1 MPARQRRS
9 RPKKAAVAL
18 AILAL
23 AGGGLAAAAS
33 SSASTPLYQN
43 PKASPEARA
52 TDLVRHLSLDEQI
65 GQMVQIQ
72 VGKLYGDCSGY
83 NAGPLNS
90 SCAHQVLATDAV
102 GSILSGGGDVPGA
115 GYYPNSPET
124 WATQINA
131 LEKYAIDHSPH
142 HIPIIYGADVVHGH
156 NDIVGTTLF
165 PHQIGLGS
173 SFDPALVTAAQTSA
187 GKASAATNVRWAF
200 APVADVVTNS
210 RWGRY
215 YESFGEDP
223 LLSGTLAAAA
233 VTGLQASPTVA
244 SSVKHFAPYGASNN
258 GLDRTAVDISLR
270 SFQTY
275 QLPSYE
281 KAIDA
286 GALSVMINSGSVNGI
301 PATGSHYLL
310 TDVLRQQLGFTG
322 VTISDWAD
330 VAALA
335 NSYHVAA
342 DYEHAIALAVNAG
355 IDVTMEPYNADSF
368 VTNLR
373 AAVQDNL
380 VSKARIRQAATRVLA
395 MKFKLGL
402 FDDPYVDAA
411 KANKILGADAALA
424 RKAAAESG
432 VLLRNQNNALPLPT
446 TAKLVVTG
454 PTADSVADTLGGWS
468 IGWQGVP
475 SGSPETAVTVLKGL
489 QAAGG
494 ANVSYA
500 PTQADAVSQTKS
512 ADAAVVVLGRG
523 PGAEGPNDQRD
534 PTLPA
539 DQQALVTALK
549 ATGKPVIVVLIDD
562 RPDVLG
568 TAATADGVLVAWRP
582 GSQGGNGV
590 ADLLYG
596 KVNPSGKLPVSWPR
610 NAADQPSDY
619 LYNTLPSTYGGSGPV
634 YNPAYPFGYGLSYSP
649 TTSSVS
655 QVSQSG
661 NTVSVRLTV
670 ANTGSRSGDLIV
682 PVYASQPLS
691 AVLVPAKRLVGFT
704 RVTLAVGQTRS
715 VTVKFPTSV
724 LGVVQGDVN
733 ASGPRTLEHG
743 QYVFSTGTAADAVTP
758 SGANTITL

>member
-1 MPARQRRS
+1 MPVRKRRS
-9 RPKKAAVAL
+9 RSKTIAIGLAVLGLTAT
-18 AILAL
+18 
-23 AGGGLAAAAS
+23 GLAAATS
-33 SSASTPLYQN
+33 SAASTPLYQN
-43 PKASPEARA
+43 PNASPDARA
-52 TDLVRHLSLDEQI
+52 ADLVKDLSLTEQI

-83 NAGPLNS
+83 NAGPLNA
-90 SCAHQVLATDAV
+90 SCAHQVLAADAV

-115 GYYPNSPET
+115 GYYPNTPKN

-131 LEKYAIDHSPH
+131 LEKYAIDNSPH
-142 HIPIIYGADVVHGH
+142 HIPIVYGADVVHGH
-156 NDIVGTTLF
+156 NDVVGTTLF

-173 SFDPALVTAAQTSA
+173 SYDPALVTAVQKSA

-200 APVADVVTNS
+200 APVADVDTNS

-223 LLSGTLAAAA
+223 LLDGTMAAAA

-244 SSVKHFAPYGASNN
+244 STVKHFAGYGASDN
-258 GLDRTAVDISLR
+258 GLDRTAADLSLR

-275 QLPSYE
+275 QLPAYE
-281 KAIDA
+281 KAIDS
-286 GALSVMINSGSVNGI
+286 GALSVMVNSGSVNGV

-335 NSYHVAA
+335 NNYRVVS

-355 IDVTMEPYNADSF
+355 IDVTMEPYNADTF
-368 VTNLR
+368 VTDLR
-373 AAVQDNL
+373 AAVQDGL
-380 VSKARIRQAATRVLA
+380 VSKARIRQAVTRVLA

-402 FDDPYVDAA
+402 FDSPYVDVN
-411 KANKILGADAALA
+411 KADQILGADTALA
-424 RKAAAESG
+424 RTAAAESS
-432 VLLRNQNNALPLPT
+432 VLLRNQGSALPLAPS
-446 TAKLVVTG
+446 AKVVVTG
-454 PTADSVADTLGGWS
+454 PAADSIADTLGGWS
-468 IGWQGVP
+468 VGWQGVP
-475 SGSPETAVTVLKGL
+475 TGSAETAVTVLKGL
-489 QAAGG
+489 QDAGG

-500 PTQADAVSQTKS
+500 ASQADAVSQTQS

-523 PGAEGPNDQRD
+523 PGSEGPNDQRD

-539 DQQALVTALK
+539 DQQALVAALK

-568 TAATADGVLVAWRP
+568 TAATADGILVAWRP

-596 KVNPSGKLPVSWPR
+596 KVNPSGKLPISWPR
-610 NAADQPSDY
+610 NATDQPSDY
-619 LYNTLPSTYGGSGPV
+619 LYNTLPNTYGGSGPV
-634 YNPAYPFGYGLSYSP
+634 YNPAYPFGYGLSYSTT
-649 TTSSVS
+649 TTSVS
-655 QVSQSG
+655 KVTRSG
-661 NTVSVRLTV
+661 NTLSVTLAV
-670 ANTGSRSGDLIV
+670 ANTGTRAGDLVV

-691 AVLVPAKRLVGFT
+691 AVLVPAKRLAGFT
-704 RVTLAVGQTRS
+704 RVSLDAGQSRS

-724 LGVVQGDVN
+724 PPAVGAAAAMAV
-733 ASGPRTLEHG
+733 P
-743 QYVFSTGTAADAVTP
+743 TATRHAAP
-758 SGANTITL
+758 IP